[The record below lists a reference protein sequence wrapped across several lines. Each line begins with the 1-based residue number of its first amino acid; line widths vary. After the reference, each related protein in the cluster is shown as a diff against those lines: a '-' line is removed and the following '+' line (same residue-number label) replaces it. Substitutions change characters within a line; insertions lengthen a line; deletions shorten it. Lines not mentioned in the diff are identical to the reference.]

1 MIMAHKQT
9 IKKSEAR
16 ILIFIQN
23 VDITMC
29 YPAQIGL
36 KLGIDSAYMSRLIAT
51 MKEKNWI
58 KIQRTRSNKS
68 IIQIAYKCPTTE
80 ELIEAKK

>member
-1 MIMAHKQT
+1 MAKKQD

-23 VDITMC
+23 VDITKC

-58 KIQRTRSNKS
+58 KIQPSRAGKL
-68 IIQIAYKCPTTE
+68 IIQVAYKCPTTT
-80 ELIEAKK
+80 ELLEAKK